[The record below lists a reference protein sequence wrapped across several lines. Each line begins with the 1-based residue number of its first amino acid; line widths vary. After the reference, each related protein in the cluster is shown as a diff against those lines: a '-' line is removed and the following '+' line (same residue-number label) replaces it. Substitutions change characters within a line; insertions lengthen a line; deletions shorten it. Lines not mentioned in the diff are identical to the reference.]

1 MQLVAIHFRHN
12 FQAVTDTEWNL
23 RKPQPVSLEYGQV
36 SPMNNNNILVQ
47 TISGFPTEQASYLH
61 RVQTSDIDE
70 HAHNLS
76 GWRIGYEQLSPGRFQ
91 GELIEFRSDW
101 MQLVRDRSNQA
112 MTKKGAAREGTI
124 TFSVPLSNHGD
135 VYCSGH
141 LIREPSVLVAHGDN
155 LPEIRIPQT
164 MDVLIVAIEEQALE
178 YVLGCQGSR
187 FRITDFPTCYRL
199 GDSTVGG
206 ELKVLFD
213 ELQEGGQSGD
223 VLLGYESIRRG
234 IRDAVMLHLL
244 DVVALDQ
251 TPPLNP
257 TARKRMVDRAREYA
271 LSHLDEPFS
280 ILDLCN
286 GIGASRRKLQYC
298 FQETLGINPVAY
310 LRALRLN
317 AVRRELRESTSSVS
331 VQKVAARW
339 GFWHLS
345 RFSGDYRAMFGEL
358 PSQTLHR

>member
-1 MQLVAIHFRHN
+1 
-12 FQAVTDTEWNL
+12 
-23 RKPQPVSLEYGQV
+23 
-36 SPMNNNNILVQ
+36 MNNNNVLVQ
-47 TISGFPTEQASYLH
+47 ATSGFSTGPASHLH

-76 GWRIGYEQLSPGRFQ
+76 GWRIEYDQLSPGRFQ

-101 MQLVRDRSNQA
+101 LQLVRDRSNQA
-112 MTKKGAAREGTI
+112 MTKKGAAREGTV
-124 TFSVPLSNHGD
+124 TFSVPLSRQGD
-135 VYCSGH
+135 VHCSGH

-155 LPEIRIPQT
+155 LPEIRIPQI
-164 MDVLIVAIEEQALE
+164 MDVLIVAIEERALE
-178 YVLGCQGSR
+178 HVQGCQGSR

-199 GDSTVGG
+199 GDSTVDG
-206 ELKVLFD
+206 ELKVLLD

-223 VLLGYESIRRG
+223 FLLGYESIRRG
-234 IRDAVMLHLL
+234 IRDTVMLHLL
-244 DVVALDQ
+244 DVVELDQ

-257 TARKRMVDRAREYA
+257 TARKRMVDRAREFA

-317 AVRRELRESTSSVS
+317 AARRELRDSTSSLS

-345 RFSGDYRAMFGEL
+345 RFCADYRAMFGEL